1 MGKKDS
7 TWGEYN
13 SSEGIRDGV
22 KGHLVRTSGNYK
34 EGKKIGIWTTP
45 KKDRTEHYDFDKK
58 EKINYDSVMKVKY
71 PKSASELGIQGTVIV

>member
-34 EGKKIGIWTTP
+34 EGKKIGIWTMP
-45 KKDRTEHYDFDKK
+45 KKDRTE
-58 EKINYDSVMKVKY
+58 S
-71 PKSASELGIQGTVIV
+71 L